1 MKKFYRTVAVAERLP
16 KVANENYLTISKN
29 GIETA
34 RFFNGSRFE
43 TAHYE
48 GDIVFWLEEM
58 EDVGDIEQRIYVE
71 EANNEMLIQE
81 LNSQKTHIQN
91 LIDVLIETEKQ
102 LRDVYNNVEFE
113 GKFPVRSALDKAK
126 ELIEQHDNGFI

>member
-1 MKKFYRTVAVAERLP
+1 MKKFYRAVEVTERMP
-16 KVANENYLTISKN
+16 KIANENYLTISEK

-34 RFFNGSRFE
+34 RFFNGTRFE

-48 GDIVFWLEEM
+48 GNITHWLEVM

-81 LNSQKTHIQN
+81 LNSQKSEIDN
-91 LIDVLIETEKQ
+91 LIYCLKEMAEYYIHE
-102 LRDVYNNVEFE
+102 
-113 GKFPVRSALDKAK
+113 K
-126 ELIEQHDNGFI
+126 ELEDEDLKMLQERVIDLLANKNAV